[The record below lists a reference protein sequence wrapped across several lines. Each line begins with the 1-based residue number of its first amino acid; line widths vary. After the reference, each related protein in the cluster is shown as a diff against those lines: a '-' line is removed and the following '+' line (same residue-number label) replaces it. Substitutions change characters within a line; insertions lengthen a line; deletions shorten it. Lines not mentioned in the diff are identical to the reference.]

1 MKIVVNVSLDRVKN
15 VQKKKKKIELACVNL
30 ISE

>member
-15 VQKKKKKIELACVNL
+15 VQKKKKNRTRMCEFDL
-30 ISE
+30 